1 MQDHTLKPR
10 WGLIDIIIV
19 YAAAVLLT
27 LFAGRALAHI
37 LIDPVTLFISG
48 AVLQSLIIIGLVLI
62 FTLYINRARL
72 ADLGIKKPAGKQ
84 LLLYGLLGGALLMVL
99 MVILGI
105 PIAKLQPQVQ
115 PQLFEQMLRGWGRI
129 QAFFLISF
137 RGSFR
142 SHIRRTL
149 LPGHDLS
156 CFQRLPGARL
166 GRSFGRTGFRIGPL
180 GFVANHTPGHRGSPA
195 LSSLPENRQSVG
207 YCSSSWDL
215 ERPDVII
222 GLL

>member
-1 MQDHTLKPR
+1 LQDHTLKPR

-105 PIAKLQPQVQ
+105 CREPRRASKARPYGIAMVLGFLRCRSPLQVATVFW
-115 PQLFEQMLRGWGRI
+115 LLAGGRRPYN
-129 QAFFLISF
+129 AGTGLATKFISF
-137 RGSFR
+137 
-142 SHIRRTL
+142 L
-149 LPGHDLS
+149 K
-156 CFQRLPGARL
+156 
-166 GRSFGRTGFRIGPL
+166 
-180 GFVANHTPGHRGSPA
+180 
-195 LSSLPENRQSVG
+195 
-207 YCSSSWDL
+207 
-215 ERPDVII
+215 
-222 GLL
+222 